1 MSNESKHTPAPW
13 FIHGTY
19 QNKSGASYSRIDA
32 HIEREGRYVA
42 NLVHVFGNDD
52 ESKATARLIVGAP
65 EMYNKLK
72 EISDAL
78 VSNRQH
84 IPPSL
89 LKALKGVHEIIDQ
102 IKTTQI

>member
-1 MSNESKHTPAPW
+1 MEPKHTPAPW
-13 FIHGTY
+13 FIQGTY
-19 QNKSGASYSRIDA
+19 QNNSGASYYRIDA
-32 HIEREGRYVA
+32 HIEKEGRYIA

-52 ESKATARLIVGAP
+52 ESKATARLIAAAP

-78 VSNRQH
+78 MSNRQR

-89 LKALKGVHEIIDQ
+89 LKALTGVHEIIDQ
-102 IKTTQI
+102 IKTTQL